1 VFILLSDF
9 VWPVR
14 FVLAAFL
21 VGLAAVLQLGL
32 TLWTVLE
39 PAERVARARLPVTAA
54 VTLSDDRSA
63 AIDAELASVRPQVLA
78 QLKG

>member
-39 PAERVARARLPVTAA
+39 PAERVARAAA
-54 VTLSDDRSA
+54 GHGGGHAV
-63 AIDAELASVRPQVLA
+63 
-78 QLKG
+78 G